1 MKIVKPFFRQ
11 IIFFDVK
18 RYLPFIVIVV
28 ATLLFSPST
37 TAQSRRSQQYE
48 EYIEKFYQL
57 AQEHQRRYGIPA
69 SITLAQGLL
78 ESGAGTSELS
88 RKANNH
94 FGIKCHEWD
103 GATIYY
109 KRDCYRKYRKAE
121 DSYLDHSEFLLRD
134 RYQKLFKL
142 KITDYK
148 GWAHGLKKYGYAT
161 DPSYAQKL
169 INIIELYDLNRF
181 VKKAGKSKN
190 DRDDKTEETP
200 YQPVV
205 PRHAVF
211 RSWGLLYVEA
221 YEGDT
226 YQTIAADFGF
236 SPKELARYNDSK
248 TDVILSAGD
257 IVYLEKKNKK
267 AVEGYNLHTVK
278 EGETLHFIS
287 QQYGIELK
295 HLAKRNK
302 MRRDAVLTPGQ
313 TLKLR

>member
-1 MKIVKPFFRQ
+1 MVM
-11 IIFFDVK
+11 
-18 RYLPFIVIVV
+18 
-28 ATLLFSPST
+28 ATLLSLPDSA
-37 TAQSRRSQQYE
+37 AQSRRNRQYE
-48 EYIEKFYQL
+48 EYIEKFYRL

-109 KRDCYRKYRKAE
+109 KRDCYRKYRK
-121 DSYLDHSEFLLRD
+121 
-134 RYQKLFKL
+134 
-142 KITDYK
+142 TDYK

-181 VKKAGKSKN
+181 VKKAGNSKK
-190 DRDDKTEETP
+190 DRDDKSDETV
-200 YQPVV
+200 YRTVA
-205 PRHAVF
+205 PRHTVY

-221 YEGDT
+221 FEGDT
-226 YQTIAADFGF
+226 YQTIADDFGF

-267 AVEGYNLHTVK
+267 AIGGYDLHTVK
-278 EGETLHFIS
+278 EGETLHSIS

-302 MRRDAVLTPGQ
+302 MRRDATLSPGQ
-313 TLKLR
+313 VIKLR

>member
-1 MKIVKPFFRQ
+1 MNIVKPFFRQ

-18 RYLPFIVIVV
+18 RYIIFIAILA
-28 ATLLFSPST
+28 ATLLSLPDSA
-37 TAQSRRSQQYE
+37 AQSRRNRQYE
-48 EYIEKFYQL
+48 EYIEKFYRL

-142 KITDYK
+142 KLTDYK

-181 VKKAGKSKN
+181 VKKAGNSKS
-190 DRDDKTEETP
+190 DRDEKSDETV
-200 YQPVV
+200 YQAVA
-205 PRHAVF
+205 PRHTVY

-221 YEGDT
+221 NEGDT
-226 YQTIAADFGF
+226 YQTIADDFGF
-236 SPKELARYNDSK
+236 SSKELARYNDSK

-267 AVEGYNLHTVK
+267 AIEGYDLHTVK

-302 MRRDAVLTPGQ
+302 MRRDATLSPGQ
-313 TLKLR
+313 VLKLR